1 MLSEARAPSV
11 DVDRG
16 NAPRTMRPPAADP
29 VSRHVSEHGP
39 IRR

>member
-1 MLSEARAPSV
+1 V